1 MRIDQRGQE
10 PIDLGHVD
18 NLQIESIFPCPLCLA
33 SFLPSDRACH
43 NCGQA
48 RSLKPYL
55 CFACGTAFS
64 TWLGANFCEGFH
76 S

>member
-1 MRIDQRGQE
+1 MRIDQRGQDA
-10 PIDLGHVD
+10 IDLGQVD
-18 NLQIESIFPCPLCLA
+18 TVQIDGIFPCPRCLA
-33 SFLPSDRACH
+33 SFLPGDRACH

-48 RSLKPYL
+48 RPLKPYI